1 MPFDVAHARGLFPS
15 LGDGWIHLDPQA
27 GMQIPDAVASAVS
40 TGFRSLVSTP
50 GGVYPAG
57 RESSEVVLAA
67 RRAIGD
73 LLAAPP
79 EGVVLGP
86 SVASL
91 IANLVDAH
99 GSQRWWGTEVV
110 LSKLDDEANIAPWL
124 RRAVGFGAR
133 VRWAEMDIET
143 GQLPADQFDDLVGDA
158 TKIVAITLASSTT
171 GAITDISEIAKR
183 THEVGAKLIVDAS
196 SAAPYLPLN
205 IGELG
210 ADAVLVSADRWGG
223 PRVAAMSFAKP
234 EFLEELEAVSDDPR
248 ASGPARLEVGVHQGA
263 LLAGVVA
270 SVEHLASLDD
280 EAIGK
285 RRRRLVT
292 SLDGVY
298 EYLQRLMFYLI
309 NSLENLS
316 PVRVIGTSENR
327 VPLVSFTVDGVSG
340 DKVVRRLTDNGICAL
355 TGMPSRA
362 LDQAGVGDADGAITI
377 GLAPYS
383 TPYEVDH
390 LVRTLASLA

>member
-1 MPFDVAHARGLFPS
+1 MTFDVAHARGLFPS

-40 TGFRSLVSTP
+40 TGFRSLVSAP
-50 GGVYPAG
+50 GGVYPGSAATG
-57 RESSEVVLAA
+57 DVVVAA
-67 RRAIGD
+67 RRAVAD
-73 LLAAPP
+73 LLSADPA
-79 EGVVLGP
+79 GVVLGP
-86 SVASL
+86 SVAAV
-91 IANLVDAH
+91 IGNLTDAF
-99 GSQRWWGTEVV
+99 GSQRWWGTEVL
-110 LSKLDDEANIAPWL
+110 LSKLDDEANIVPWL
-124 RRAVGFGAR
+124 RRANALGAR

-143 GQLPADQFDDLVGDA
+143 GQLPTGQFTELISDA
-158 TKIVAITLASSTT
+158 TRIVAVTLASSTT
-171 GAITDISEIAKR
+171 GALTDIGEIAALA
-183 THEVGAKLIVDAS
+183 HGVGAKLIVDAS

-205 IGELG
+205 IAELG
-210 ADAVLVSADRWGG
+210 ADVVVVSADRWGG
-223 PRVAAMSFAKP
+223 PRVAAMVFADP
-234 EFLEELEAVSDDPR
+234 AEIGALESLSGDD
-248 ASGPARLEVGVHQGA
+248 ATSGPGRLEVGQHQGA
-263 LLAGVVA
+263 LLAGLVA

-280 EAIGK
+280 DAIGK

-316 PVRVIGTSENR
+316 PIRVIGTAENR
-327 VPLVSFTVDGVSG
+327 VPVVSFTVDGVSG
-340 DKVVRRLTDNGICAL
+340 DKVVRRLADNGICAL
-355 TGMPSRA
+355 TSVPSRA
-362 LDQAGVGDADGAITI
+362 LDQAGVTDAHGAVTI